1 MNKRGIETRQLIKT
15 RACALFAEKGFK
27 DVTMK
32 DICETAGLSRGGL
45 YCHYESTKEIFKEII
60 DDMMAAQDDEFYSQI
75 ERGVPAVD
83 ILDGVLLRYRE
94 EMLDS
99 RTSLSVA
106 IYEYFSLQETSDPE
120 NALYRQYLIS
130 ARAWRS
136 LIEYGIRTHE
146 FQPVDIDAVF
156 HLIVFSYQGV
166 RMYSRLMPIAP
177 EIPAGIVREIK
188 KILVGGHTDGN
199 CI

>member
-1 MNKRGIETRQLIKT
+1 M
-15 RACALFAEKGFK
+15 
-27 DVTMK
+27 
-32 DICETAGLSRGGL
+32 
-45 YCHYESTKEIFKEII
+45 
-60 DDMMAAQDDEFYSQI
+60 
-75 ERGVPAVD
+75 D

>member
-1 MNKRGIETRQLIKT
+1 MNKRGIETRQLIKS

-32 DICETAGLSRGGL
+32 DVCEAAGLSRGGL

-99 RTSLSVA
+99 RASLSVA